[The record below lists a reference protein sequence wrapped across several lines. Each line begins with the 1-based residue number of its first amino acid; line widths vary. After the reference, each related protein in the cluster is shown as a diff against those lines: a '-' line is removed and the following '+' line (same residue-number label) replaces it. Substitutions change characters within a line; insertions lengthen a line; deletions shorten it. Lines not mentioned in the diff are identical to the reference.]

1 MGVYVYVCVYVRTKV
16 RDVRCVRE
24 REIVCVLEGVDLEM
38 YVSCPVAHHFCLR
51 NRLKHVHTLLDLDLH

>member
-38 YVSCPVAHHFCLR
+38 YVSCPVAT
-51 NRLKHVHTLLDLDLH
+51 RLTTSV